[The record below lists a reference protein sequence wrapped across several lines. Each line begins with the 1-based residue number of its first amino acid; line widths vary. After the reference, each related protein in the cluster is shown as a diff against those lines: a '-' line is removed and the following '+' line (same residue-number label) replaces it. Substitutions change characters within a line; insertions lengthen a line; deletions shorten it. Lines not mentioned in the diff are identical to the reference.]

1 MRFYLWIPLLAV
13 GWYVYFTSESP
24 SILFL
29 SGLVLASIVVAFAVR
44 EGIRTAAA
52 ANNVVAAAATF
63 GTLSHSDQQRVHEQ
77 AIEIIKRSGWRRK
90 SEPSSF
96 RDDAVRFGWYALSMA
111 ELGIKPVCISSGWQF
126 VRNPFVATTVD
137 NIYMNTALQRAK
149 KEGFDVRLSSE
160 LA

>member
-1 MRFYLWIPLLAV
+1 M
-13 GWYVYFTSESP
+13 
-24 SILFL
+24 
-29 SGLVLASIVVAFAVR
+29 VVAVTVR
-44 EGIRTAAA
+44 SGIRTAAA

-77 AIEIIKRSGWRRK
+77 ANEIIKRSGWRGK
-90 SEPSSF
+90 SEPSF
-96 RDDAVRFGWYALSMA
+96 KDDAVRFGWYALSMA

-126 VRNPFVATTVD
+126 VQNPFVATTVD

-149 KEGFDVRLSSE
+149 KEGFDVQLSSE